1 MEIVRK
7 GWDHMDNVSLS
18 VAKHESLLKLWRQ
31 RILECRNS
39 GLTVATWCEQNQV
52 GIKSYY
58 YWLKRVWDRETNSM
72 IPDDRVEAPATP
84 QFAQVHLTD
93 CSGSTIDADLVIRHD
108 SWTLEVKNSAS
119 PALLAQILQMV
130 MRSV

>member
-7 GWDHMDNVSLS
+7 GWDHMGNVSLS

-39 GLTVATWCEQNQV
+39 GMTVVDWCEQNQI

-84 QFAQVHLTD
+84 QFAQVHLSD

-108 SWTLEVKNSAS
+108 SWILEVKNSAS

>member
-1 MEIVRK
+1 M
-7 GWDHMDNVSLS
+7 GNVSLS
-18 VAKHESLLKLWRQ
+18 VAKHESSLKLWRQ
-31 RILECRNS
+31 RILECRSS
-39 GLTVATWCEQNQV
+39 GLTVSTWCEQNNV

-72 IPDDRVEAPATP
+72 IPEDQIRDVPSP
-84 QFAQVHLTD
+84 QFAQVHLSDNT
-93 CSGSTIDADLVIRHD
+93 GSAIDADLVIRHD